1 MKHLHFIS
9 GLPRA
14 GTTLLASLL
23 RQNPA
28 VHASIMS
35 PIGQVV
41 TDAVTAMG
49 ERNEARSFITD
60 VDRGAIVKA
69 VFNAYY
75 AGSRPHVFDNN
86 RRWLGNMDLVA
97 RLWPDALVIA
107 MVRPVAE
114 IVDSFECVFRAGIIK
129 PSVIYG
135 GLSNTTVYDRF
146 DVMMQKG
153 GVIGYAHDALKDAWY
168 GSHKDRCLF
177 IEYGMLASKPQ
188 ETMDVITAACR
199 LPPWKYDFDKIQQV
213 PGAVEFDQQLST
225 PGLHALMPT
234 VKMDNRAFILPPD
247 IVGKCPAPF
256 WRVKKPATS

>member
-1 MKHLHFIS
+1 MKQLHFIS

-14 GTTLLASLL
+14 GTTLLASIL

-49 ERNEARSFITD
+49 EHNEARSFITD
-60 VDRGAIVKA
+60 VDRDAIA
-69 VFNAYY
+69 QAIFRAYY

-86 RRWLGNMDLVA
+86 RRWLGNMDLLA
-97 RLWPDALVIA
+97 RLWPDARVIA

-114 IVDSFECVFRAGIIK
+114 IVDSFERVFRAGAIK

-135 GLSNTTVYDRF
+135 GYSNTTVYDRY
-146 DVMMQKG
+146 DTMMQNG
-153 GVIGYAHDALKDAWY
+153 GVIKYAYDALKDAWY
-168 GSHKDRCLF
+168 GPHKNRGLF
-177 IEYGMLASKPQ
+177 IEYGQLASKPQ
-188 ETMDVITAACR
+188 ETLDAITDVCH
-199 LPPWKYDFDKIQQV
+199 LPPWKYEFDKIQPI
-213 PGAVEFDQQLST
+213 PGAAEFDQQLST

-234 VKMDNRAFILPPD
+234 VHIDAHPFILPPD
-247 IVGKCPAPF
+247 LVGKCPAPF
-256 WRVKKPATS
+256 WRVKEPATS